1 MIRSFSKVRAWWDQA
16 GPDLQRYTRTVLIA
30 GSIALVAYVA
40 VLWDFGVNPF
50 RTALGGSDFSG
61 FYDIQMRQFFHGR
74 LDVPVGELGLEAF
87 ALRGKEYMYFPPGP
101 SLLRAP
107 FMLFTDELDSKF
119 TAFSMLASWLVSA
132 VVLALLMWRV
142 RLLLRGKAPLG
153 RGEAASLGVLLF
165 TVLSGSVVL
174 FLGSLPF
181 VYHEAYAWAIASSL
195 GATFCL
201 IGLLDRPTTRGAVA
215 AGAFTLGAILSRTTA
230 GWACAGGLILAAGW
244 FAAGRSDQVQPRRW
258 VPTLLAASL
267 VPLGIGVALNWA
279 KFRHPYIFPL
289 EDQVWT
295 SMSAQRRAALDA
307 NGGDLVSPSV
317 LPATLV
323 NYFRPDGI
331 RFTSVFPFITLP
343 AEVPRNYGGSFLDQM
358 YRTGS
363 VVAFMPLLVL
373 LTVWGAVSTFRRGV
387 VRGARTLRIP
397 LLSVAA
403 IPGAI
408 MFYGY
413 IAMRYTAEFIPLF
426 ALAGTIA
433 VIDIA
438 RRLADRP
445 KLARPAFVALGVLAV
460 FGFAANLAVSVSA
473 ARTANPGVPLNQL
486 IKVQSELS
494 DVTPGRPFDDRIHR
508 APTLPHDG
516 PADRIQI
523 VDDCDAAYLG
533 SGDPLAPWIP
543 IDAQIR
549 EWDVDVT
556 TPPTE
561 PVSVSLALA
570 DDVEGGG
577 LQLEFDGEGR
587 YRGVFRSSEE
597 VDVGRWRTIPDRT
610 LRLRLFAHLPELDY
624 ILVDLDKPKVG
635 LVDLP
640 MSQLDQTPYR
650 QELVFRSGTFTDP
663 PRAGIR
669 ITERD
674 TPRPATCVALL
685 ERVEPAPG

>member
-1 MIRSFSKVRAWWDQA
+1 M
-16 GPDLQRYTRTVLIA
+16 
-30 GSIALVAYVA
+30 
-40 VLWDFGVNPF
+40 
-50 RTALGGSDFSG
+50 
-61 FYDIQMRQFFHGR
+61 
-74 LDVPVGELGLEAF
+74 
-87 ALRGKEYMYFPPGP
+87 
-101 SLLRAP
+101 
-107 FMLFTDELDSKF
+107 
-119 TAFSMLASWLVSA
+119 
-132 VVLALLMWRV
+132 
-142 RLLLRGKAPLG
+142 
-153 RGEAASLGVLLF
+153 
-165 TVLSGSVVL
+165 
-174 FLGSLPF
+174 
-181 VYHEAYAWAIASSL
+181 
-195 GATFCL
+195 
-201 IGLLDRPTTRGAVA
+201 
-215 AGAFTLGAILSRTTA
+215 
-230 GWACAGGLILAAGW
+230 
-244 FAAGRSDQVQPRRW
+244 
-258 VPTLLAASL
+258 
-267 VPLGIGVALNWA
+267 ALNWA

-331 RFTSVFPFITLP
+331 RFTSVFPYITLP
-343 AEVPRNYGGSFLDQM
+343 AEVPQNYGGSFLDQM

-445 KLARPAFVALGVLAV
+445 RLARPAFVALGVLAV

-486 IKVQSELS
+486 DQGPIRAQRCDPGAAASMTGS
-494 DVTPGRPFDDRIHR
+494 TARPPSPTTGPPIGSRSSTTATPRTWAR
-508 APTLPHDG
+508 AIPWPRG
-516 PADRIQI
+516 SRSRRRS
-523 VDDCDAAYLG
+523 G
-533 SGDPLAPWIP
+533 SG
-543 IDAQIR
+543 
-549 EWDVDVT
+549 T
-556 TPPTE
+556 STSPPHR
-561 PVSVSLALA
+561 PSPSSVSLALA

-685 ERVEPAPG
+685 ERVEPAAG